1 VEKNIKVIANAG
13 GVNPEACREAVFN
26 VAKKFG
32 IKGLKIAVVH
42 GDNILDRIKEFE
54 SQNIAMKSMDSGE
67 SLYDLM
73 KSGKEILSANV
84 YISSKPLAEALDKGA
99 QIVIAGRTTDTGLA
113 MAPMVHEFGWAWNDW
128 DKLSAGTV
136 AGHIIECGAQCTGG
150 NFTRWRDVPDMWNIG
165 YPVVEAHPDGT
176 FFISKHDKTGG
187 LVTVDTVSEQLV
199 YEMGDPNNYIT
210 PDVIADFTSIR
221 LEQASKDRV
230 KVFDVKGK
238 PATEFFK
245 VSASYLKG
253 YKASGQLTISG
264 PDAYDKAKLC
274 GDMLWRRLARA
285 GMTYEETS
293 TEFLGVNT
301 CHEGIV
307 QIPSQI
313 NEVVLRVGVK
323 DKDQKKVDRFGKEIA
338 PLVTS
343 GPPGV
348 TGFAG
353 GRPKPQEIVAF
364 FPTLIPKKLIQTS
377 VSVEE
382 V

>member
-1 VEKNIKVIANAG
+1 
-13 GVNPEACREAVFN
+13 VFA
-26 VAKKFG
+26 VAKKLG
-32 IKGLKIAVVH
+32 IKGLKIGVVS
-42 GDNILDRIKEFE
+42 GDNILGRIREFE
-54 SQNIAMKSMDSGE
+54 SQNIAMKSMDTGE

-73 KSGKEILSANV
+73 KQGNEIMSANA
-84 YISSKPLAEALDKGA
+84 YISSKPLVEALEKGA
-99 QIVIAGRTTDTGLA
+99 QVIIAGRTTDTGLA
-113 MAPMVHEFGWAWNDW
+113 MAPMVYEFGWSWNDW
-128 DKLSAGTV
+128 NKLAAGTV

-176 FFISKHDKTGG
+176 FFITKHDGTGG
-187 LVTVDTVSEQLV
+187 LVSVDTISEQLL
-199 YEMGDPNNYIT
+199 YEMGDPHAYIT

-221 LEQASKDRV
+221 LEQNGKDRV
-230 KVFDVKGK
+230 KVFGIQGK
-238 PATEFFK
+238 PPTEFFK

-264 PDAYDKAKLC
+264 PDALDKAKLAAEV
-274 GDMLWRRLARA
+274 LWKRLERA
-285 GMTYEETS
+285 GITFDDPS
-293 TEFLGVNT
+293 TEFLGVNS
-301 CHEGIV
+301 CHDGIV
-307 QIPSQI
+307 TIPQQV
-313 NEVVLRVGVK
+313 NEVVLRIGVK
-323 DKDQKKVDRFGKEIA
+323 DKDKNKVDRFGKEIA

-364 FPTLIPKKLIQTS
+364 FPALIPKHLIKTE
-377 VSVEE
+377 VTVEE